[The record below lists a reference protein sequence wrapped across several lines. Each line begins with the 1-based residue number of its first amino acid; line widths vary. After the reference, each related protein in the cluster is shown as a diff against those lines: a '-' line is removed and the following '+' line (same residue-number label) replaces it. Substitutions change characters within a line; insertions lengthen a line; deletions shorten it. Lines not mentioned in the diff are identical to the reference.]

1 MNSRGRDSRRG
12 KITTLDAKM
21 DERNDIDLERM
32 KKIAASDNDEPLLM
46 LNLNRYIAG
55 EYPKGKLYNEWRK
68 VNKQMLDASEG
79 KLLFVLPIRGK
90 RLSNGVSED
99 LDEVIAFWYP
109 THQSFLN
116 MTKIDLFQRNREL
129 RNQIIDWAAVY
140 RCDESELSN
149 LIK

>member
-1 MNSRGRDSRRG
+1 
-12 KITTLDAKM
+12 M

-55 EYPKGKLYNEWRK
+55 EYPNGNLYNEWRK
-68 VNKQMLDASEG
+68 FNKQMLDASGG

-116 MTKIDLFQRNREL
+116 MTKIDLFQRNGKL

-140 RCDESELSN
+140 RCDESDLSN

>member
-1 MNSRGRDSRRG
+1 
-12 KITTLDAKM
+12 M
-21 DERNDIDLERM
+21 DERNDVDLERM

-46 LNLNRYIAG
+46 LNLNRYIVG
-55 EYPKGKLYNEWRK
+55 EYPNGKLYNEWRR

-116 MTKIDLFQRNREL
+116 MTKIDLFHRNGEL

-140 RCDESELSN
+140 RCDESDLSN

>member
-1 MNSRGRDSRRG
+1 
-12 KITTLDAKM
+12 M
-21 DERNDIDLERM
+21 DERNDVDLKRM

-46 LNLNRYIAG
+46 LNLNRYIVG
-55 EYPKGKLYNEWRK
+55 EYPNGKLYNEWRR

-116 MTKIDLFQRNREL
+116 MTKIDLFQRNGEL

-140 RCDESELSN
+140 RCDESDLSN

>member
-1 MNSRGRDSRRG
+1 
-12 KITTLDAKM
+12 M
-21 DERNDIDLERM
+21 DQRNDVDLEKM
-32 KKIAASDNDEPLLM
+32 KKIAASNNDEPLLM

-55 EYPKGKLYNEWRK
+55 EYPNGRLYNEWRR

-79 KLLFVLPIRGK
+79 KLLCVLPVRGK

-116 MTKIDLFQRNREL
+116 MTKLGLFQRNGEL

-140 RCDESELSN
+140 RCDGSDLSN
-149 LIK
+149 LTL

>member
-1 MNSRGRDSRRG
+1 
-12 KITTLDAKM
+12 M
-21 DERNDIDLERM
+21 DQRNDVDLETM

-55 EYPKGKLYNEWRK
+55 EYPKGKLYNEWRR

-79 KLLFVLPIRGK
+79 KLLCVLPVRGK

-116 MTKIDLFQRNREL
+116 MTKLDLFQRNGEL

-140 RCDESELSN
+140 RCDESDLSN

>member
-1 MNSRGRDSRRG
+1 
-12 KITTLDAKM
+12 M
-21 DERNDIDLERM
+21 DQRNDVDLEKM

-55 EYPKGKLYNEWRK
+55 EYPNGSLYKEWRR

-79 KLLFVLPIRGK
+79 KLLCVLPVRGK

-116 MTKIDLFQRNREL
+116 MTKLDLFQRNGEL

-140 RCDESELSN
+140 RCDGSEPSN
-149 LIK
+149 LIL

>member
-1 MNSRGRDSRRG
+1 
-12 KITTLDAKM
+12 M
-21 DERNDIDLERM
+21 DQRNDVDLEKM

-55 EYPKGKLYNEWRK
+55 EYPNGKLYNEWRR

-116 MTKIDLFQRNREL
+116 MTKIDLFQRNGEL

-140 RCDESELSN
+140 RCDESDLSN

>member
-1 MNSRGRDSRRG
+1 
-12 KITTLDAKM
+12 M
-21 DERNDIDLERM
+21 DQRNDVDLEKM
-32 KKIAASDNDEPLLM
+32 KKIAASNNDEPLLM

-55 EYPKGKLYNEWRK
+55 EYPNGRLYNEWRR

-79 KLLFVLPIRGK
+79 KLLCVLPVRGK

-116 MTKIDLFQRNREL
+116 MTKLDLFQRNGEL

-140 RCDESELSN
+140 RCYGSDPSN
-149 LIK
+149 LIL

>member
-1 MNSRGRDSRRG
+1 
-12 KITTLDAKM
+12 M
-21 DERNDIDLERM
+21 DQRNDVDLEKM
-32 KKIAASDNDEPLLM
+32 KKIAASNNDEPLLM

-55 EYPKGKLYNEWRK
+55 EYPNGRLYKEWRR

-79 KLLFVLPIRGK
+79 KLLCVLPVRGK

-116 MTKIDLFQRNREL
+116 MTKLDLFQRNGEL

-140 RCDESELSN
+140 RCDGSDLSD
-149 LIK
+149 LIL

>member
-1 MNSRGRDSRRG
+1 
-12 KITTLDAKM
+12 M
-21 DERNDIDLERM
+21 DQRNDVDLEKM
-32 KKIAASDNDEPLLM
+32 KKIAASNNDEPLLM

-55 EYPKGKLYNEWRK
+55 EYPNGRLYNEWRR

-79 KLLFVLPIRGK
+79 KLLCVLPVRGK

-116 MTKIDLFQRNREL
+116 MTKIDLFQRNGEL

-140 RCDESELSN
+140 RCDGSDLSN

>member
-1 MNSRGRDSRRG
+1 
-12 KITTLDAKM
+12 M
-21 DERNDIDLERM
+21 DERNDVDLERM

-55 EYPKGKLYNEWRK
+55 VYPKGKLYNEWRR

-116 MTKIDLFQRNREL
+116 MTKIDLFQRNGEL

-140 RCDESELSN
+140 RHLASCILLELLLKLLTKHPNQS
-149 LIK
+149 LALFDYP

>member
-1 MNSRGRDSRRG
+1 
-12 KITTLDAKM
+12 M
-21 DERNDIDLERM
+21 DERNDVDLETM

-55 EYPKGKLYNEWRK
+55 EYPNGKLYNEWRR

-116 MTKIDLFQRNREL
+116 MTKIDLFQRNGEL

-140 RCDESELSN
+140 RCDESDLSN

>member
-1 MNSRGRDSRRG
+1 
-12 KITTLDAKM
+12 M
-21 DERNDIDLERM
+21 DQRNDVDLEKM
-32 KKIAASDNDEPLLM
+32 KKIAASNNDEPLLM

-55 EYPKGKLYNEWRK
+55 EYPNGRLYNEWRR

-79 KLLFVLPIRGK
+79 KLLCVLPVRGK

-116 MTKIDLFQRNREL
+116 MTKLDLFQRNGEL

-140 RCDESELSN
+140 RCDGSDFSN
-149 LIK
+149 LTL

>member
-1 MNSRGRDSRRG
+1 
-12 KITTLDAKM
+12 M
-21 DERNDIDLERM
+21 DERNDVDLERM

-55 EYPKGKLYNEWRK
+55 EYPKGKLYNEWRR
-68 VNKQMLDASEG
+68 VNKQMLDASQG
-79 KLLFVLPIRGK
+79 KLLCVLPVRGK

-116 MTKIDLFQRNREL
+116 MTKLDLFQRNGEL

-140 RCDESELSN
+140 RCDGSDLSN
-149 LIK
+149 LIL

>member
-1 MNSRGRDSRRG
+1 
-12 KITTLDAKM
+12 M
-21 DERNDIDLERM
+21 DERNDVDLERM

-55 EYPKGKLYNEWRK
+55 EYPNGKLYNEWRR

-116 MTKIDLFQRNREL
+116 MTKIGLFQRNGEL

-140 RCDESELSN
+140 RCDESDLSN

>member
-1 MNSRGRDSRRG
+1 
-12 KITTLDAKM
+12 M
-21 DERNDIDLERM
+21 DERNDVDLKRM

-55 EYPKGKLYNEWRK
+55 EYPKGKLYNEWRR
-68 VNKQMLDASEG
+68 VNTQMLDASEG
-79 KLLFVLPIRGK
+79 KLLCVLPVRGK

-109 THQSFLN
+109 THHSFLN
-116 MTKIDLFQRNREL
+116 MTKLDLFQRNGEL

-140 RCDESELSN
+140 RCDGSDLSD
-149 LIK
+149 LIL

>member
-1 MNSRGRDSRRG
+1 
-12 KITTLDAKM
+12 M
-21 DERNDIDLERM
+21 DERNDVDLKRM

-55 EYPKGKLYNEWRK
+55 EYPNGKLYNEWRR

-116 MTKIDLFQRNREL
+116 MTKIDLFQRNGEL

-140 RCDESELSN
+140 RCDESDLSN

>member
-1 MNSRGRDSRRG
+1 
-12 KITTLDAKM
+12 M
-21 DERNDIDLERM
+21 DQRNDVDLEKM
-32 KKIAASDNDEPLLM
+32 KKIAASNNDEPLLM

-55 EYPKGKLYNEWRK
+55 EYPNGRLYNEWRR

-79 KLLFVLPIRGK
+79 KLLCVLPVRGK

-116 MTKIDLFQRNREL
+116 MTKLDLFQRNGEL

-140 RCDESELSN
+140 RCDGSDLSN
-149 LIK
+149 LTL

>member
-1 MNSRGRDSRRG
+1 
-12 KITTLDAKM
+12 M
-21 DERNDIDLERM
+21 DERNDVDLERM
-32 KKIAASDNDEPLLM
+32 RKIAASDNDEPLLM

-55 EYPKGKLYNEWRK
+55 EYPKGKLYNEWRR

-90 RLSNGVSED
+90 RLSNGVIED

-116 MTKIDLFQRNREL
+116 MTKIDLFQRNGEL

-140 RCDESELSN
+140 RCDESDLSN

>member
-1 MNSRGRDSRRG
+1 
-12 KITTLDAKM
+12 
-21 DERNDIDLERM
+21 
-32 KKIAASDNDEPLLM
+32 
-46 LNLNRYIAG
+46 
-55 EYPKGKLYNEWRK
+55 
-68 VNKQMLDASEG
+68 MLDASEG
-79 KLLFVLPIRGK
+79 KLFFVLPVHGK

-116 MTKIDLFQRNREL
+116 MTKIDLFQRNGEL

-140 RCDESELSN
+140 RCDVSDLSN

>member
-1 MNSRGRDSRRG
+1 
-12 KITTLDAKM
+12 M
-21 DERNDIDLERM
+21 DQRNDVDLEKM

-55 EYPKGKLYNEWRK
+55 EYPNGSLYKEWRR

-79 KLLFVLPIRGK
+79 KLLCVLPVRGK

-116 MTKIDLFQRNREL
+116 MTKLDLFQRNGEL

-140 RCDESELSN
+140 RCDGSDLSN
-149 LIK
+149 LTL

>member
-21 DERNDIDLERM
+21 DERNDVDLERM

-55 EYPKGKLYNEWRK
+55 EYPKGKLYNEWRR

-116 MTKIDLFQRNREL
+116 MTKIDLFQRNGEL

-140 RCDESELSN
+140 RCDETDLSN

>member
-116 MTKIDLFQRNREL
+116 MTKIDLFQRNGEL

-140 RCDESELSN
+140 RCDESGLSN

>member
-1 MNSRGRDSRRG
+1 
-12 KITTLDAKM
+12 M
-21 DERNDIDLERM
+21 DQRNDVDLETM

-55 EYPKGKLYNEWRK
+55 EYPKGKLYNEWRR

-116 MTKIDLFQRNREL
+116 MTKIDLFQRNGEL

-140 RCDESELSN
+140 RCDVSDLSN

>member
-1 MNSRGRDSRRG
+1 
-12 KITTLDAKM
+12 M
-21 DERNDIDLERM
+21 DQRNDVDLEKM
-32 KKIAASDNDEPLLM
+32 KKIAASNNDEPLLM

-55 EYPKGKLYNEWRK
+55 EYPNGRLYNEWRR
-68 VNKQMLDASEG
+68 VNKQMLDASDG
-79 KLLFVLPIRGK
+79 KVLCILPVRGK

-116 MTKIDLFQRNREL
+116 MTKLDLFQRNGEL

-140 RCDESELSN
+140 RCDGSDLSN
-149 LIK
+149 LML

>member
-1 MNSRGRDSRRG
+1 
-12 KITTLDAKM
+12 M
-21 DERNDIDLERM
+21 DERNDVDLERM

-46 LNLNRYIAG
+46 LNLNRYIVG
-55 EYPKGKLYNEWRK
+55 EYPNGKLYNEWRR

-116 MTKIDLFQRNREL
+116 MTKIDLFQRNGEL

-140 RCDESELSN
+140 RCDVSHLSN

>member
-1 MNSRGRDSRRG
+1 
-12 KITTLDAKM
+12 M
-21 DERNDIDLERM
+21 DERNDVDLERM

-55 EYPKGKLYNEWRK
+55 EYPNGKLYNEWRR

-116 MTKIDLFQRNREL
+116 MTKIDLFQRNGEL

-140 RCDESELSN
+140 RCDESDLSN

>member
-1 MNSRGRDSRRG
+1 
-12 KITTLDAKM
+12 M
-21 DERNDIDLERM
+21 DQRNDVDLEKM
-32 KKIAASDNDEPLLM
+32 KKIAASNNDEPLLM

-55 EYPKGKLYNEWRK
+55 EYPNGRLYNEWRR

-79 KLLFVLPIRGK
+79 KLLCVLPVRGK

-116 MTKIDLFQRNREL
+116 MTKLDLFQRNGEL

-140 RCDESELSN
+140 RCDGSDLSN
-149 LIK
+149 LIL

>member
-1 MNSRGRDSRRG
+1 
-12 KITTLDAKM
+12 M
-21 DERNDIDLERM
+21 DERNDVDLERM

-55 EYPKGKLYNEWRK
+55 EYPNGKLYNEWRR

-116 MTKIDLFQRNREL
+116 MTKIDLFHRNGEL

-140 RCDESELSN
+140 RCDVSDLSN

>member
-1 MNSRGRDSRRG
+1 
-12 KITTLDAKM
+12 M
-21 DERNDIDLERM
+21 DQRNDVDLEKM
-32 KKIAASDNDEPLLM
+32 KKIAASNNDEPLLM

-55 EYPKGKLYNEWRK
+55 EYPNGRLYNEWRR
-68 VNKQMLDASEG
+68 VNKQMLEASEG
-79 KLLFVLPIRGK
+79 KLLCVLPVRGK

-116 MTKIDLFQRNREL
+116 MTKLDLFQRNGEL

-140 RCDESELSN
+140 RCDVSDLSN